1 MVGDLPAPLFVQ
13 AGVVIASI
21 VDDHDNLSAVVFC
34 IAFNPSIE
42 LPAGATIE
50 HSIGRRHD
58 KFAILQAHS
67 TKITDALTSWGMK
80 ANRVTDFRWN
90 PHATSGP
97 VLLEMHFIHRPQVNG
112 RISCQHAE
120 FFYFATC
127 GRGLRSRKPSCR
139 KSRWH
144 CRTFRATPCS
154 RRIYSD
160 KVGPSHIVVG
170 MPNSDGVDRK
180 AAPIFSSWRS
190 LKRLGRPERCPSDKP
205 ASPCASKRWTQ
216 FTTLRGESPSRM
228 AASGQVMP

>member
-1 MVGDLPAPLFVQ
+1 MEAAAANQFPDAFDGVEVRAVRRQEVEDKMVGDLPAPLFVQ

-97 VLLEMHFIHRPQVNG
+97 VLLEMHFIHRPGQWPDFLP
-112 RISCQHAE
+112 A
-120 FFYFATC
+120 
-127 GRGLRSRKPSCR
+127 RGVFLCV
-139 KSRWH
+139 
-144 CRTFRATPCS
+144 A
-154 RRIYSD
+154 
-160 KVGPSHIVVG
+160 
-170 MPNSDGVDRK
+170 
-180 AAPIFSSWRS
+180 
-190 LKRLGRPERCPSDKP
+190 
-205 ASPCASKRWTQ
+205 
-216 FTTLRGESPSRM
+216 
-228 AASGQVMP
+228 